1 MIFSRR
7 PVVRSTSFVASLL
20 ALALAVA
27 SPTAAFAQAKPSDGK
42 TTITGATVGKTTTAP
57 PVEKTSK
64 AKELSEAV
72 IAVAEKISPS
82 VVQID
87 VTVRDD
93 SADAMPWWLKKKSE
107 SIIHGNGSGV
117 IISSDGYILT
127 NNHVVEDALS
137 MTVRTKDGKILPA
150 KIKGRDPATDL
161 AVIKIDAQGLISSK
175 LGDSD
180 AAKVGEWVVAV
191 GSPFGLSYSV
201 TSGVVSAK
209 GRGGLGMNAV
219 EDYLQT
225 DASINPGN
233 SGGPLV
239 NLNGE
244 VLGINTMIV
253 GRGSGIGFAVPSNMC
268 KRVVEQIMK
277 NGKVVRAWLGVGV
290 QDLTPD
296 LAKAFKVEPY
306 AGVLINETASTGPAA
321 QAKIVPGDII
331 SKVAG
336 KPVHESQDLIREVIN
351 HDVGTTISIEV
362 TRNGKAYETK
372 ALLSARPE
380 APVKPTPMEEN
391 KVNPAA
397 GFGITMKPIPSEA
410 IAKYNLAGKAQTYI
424 SFVEP
429 NSAADKS
436 GVQAGDA
443 VLESAGT
450 ANPTAEQIKTAG
462 AKGTLLMRLQRKE
475 AKFYVVIVKP

>member
-1 MIFSRR
+1 MTVSHSR
-7 PVVRSTSFVASLL
+7 RSTSFVASLVC
-20 ALALAVA
+20 LALAVA
-27 SPTAAFAQAKPSDGK
+27 SPTVAFGQAKPDAGK
-42 TTITGATVGKTTTAP
+42 GTTITGASVGKTTTAP
-57 PVEKTSK
+57 PLEKTSK

-93 SADAMPWWLKKKSE
+93 SADALPWWLKKKSE

-117 IISSDGYILT
+117 IISADGYILT

-253 GRGSGIGFAVPSNMC
+253 GRGSGIGFAVPSNMA
-268 KRVVEQIMK
+268 KRVAEQLIK
-277 NGKVVRAWLGVGV
+277 NGKVQRAWLGVGV

-296 LAKAFKVEPY
+296 LAKAFKTDAY
-306 AGVLINETASTGPAA
+306 AGVLINEVAPTGPAA
-321 QAKIVPGDII
+321 VAKISNGDIVA
-331 SKVAG
+331 KVAG
-336 KPVHESQDLIREVIN
+336 KPVREAQDLIREVIN
-351 HDVGTTISIEV
+351 HDVGTIISIEV
-362 TRNGKAYETK
+362 IRAGKAYEAK
-372 ALLSARPE
+372 AVLQARPE
-380 APVKPTPMEEN
+380 PPVKPTPSEEI
-391 KVNPAA
+391 KTNPAT
-397 GFGITMKPIPSEA
+397 GFGLTMKPIPPEA
-410 IAKYNLAGKAQTYI
+410 ATKFGYAGKAQTYI
-424 SFVEP
+424 SFVDP
-429 NSAADKS
+429 NSPADKA

-443 VLESAGT
+443 VMEVGT
-450 ANPTAEQIKTAG
+450 QSNPTIDQIKAAG
-462 AKGTLLMRLQRKE
+462 AKGSLLMRLGRKE
-475 AKFYVVIVKP
+475 ARFYVSVTK

>member
-1 MIFSRR
+1 MIYDARR
-7 PVVRSTSFVASLL
+7 PFAVLTVLLGAALVA
-20 ALALAVA
+20 
-27 SPTAAFAQAKPSDGK
+27 PRCAFAEAKDAAPMAGVTTGK
-42 TTITGATVGKTTTAP
+42 TTSGPAPDKT
-57 PVEKTSK
+57 KQ

-72 IAVAEKISPS
+72 IAVAEKVSPS

-93 SADAMPWWLKKKSE
+93 SAEALPWWLKKKSE

-117 IISSDGYILT
+117 IISSDGYVLT

-137 MTVRTKDGKILPA
+137 ITVRTKDGKILPA

-161 AVIKIDAQGLISSK
+161 AVVKVDVQGLTSAK

-180 AAKVGEWVVAV
+180 SAKVGEWVIAV

-201 TSGVVSAK
+201 TTGVLSAK

-239 NLNGE
+239 NLSGE

-253 GRGSGIGFAVPSNMC
+253 GRGSGIGFAVPSNMA
-268 KRVVEQIMK
+268 KRVVEQLVK
-277 NGKVVRAWLGVGV
+277 SGKVERAWLGVGV

-296 LAKAFKVEPY
+296 LAKAFNVGPY
-306 AGVLINETASTGPAA
+306 AGVLINEAASGGPAA
-321 QAKIVPGDII
+321 GAKIVPGDII
-331 SKVAG
+331 SKVGG
-336 KPVHESQDLIREVIN
+336 KPVHEAQDLIREVIN
-351 HDVGTTISIEV
+351 HDVGTTVAIEV
-362 TRNGKAYETK
+362 VRGGKIYEAK
-372 ALLSARPE
+372 ALLAARPE
-380 APVKPTPMEEN
+380 PPVKPTPMEEA
-391 KVNPAA
+391 KANPIP
-397 GFGITMKPIPSEA
+397 GFGITMKPIPPEA
-410 IAKYNLAGKAQTYI
+410 ANKYGLGGKAQTYV

-429 NSAADKS
+429 SSAADKA

-443 VLESAGT
+443 ILEAGVV
-450 ANPTAEQIKTAG
+450 ADPSAEQVKVSGT
-462 AKGTLLMRLQRKE
+462 KGTLLLRLQRKE
-475 AKFYVVIVKP
+475 AKFYVAIQRP

>member
-1 MIFSRR
+1 M
-7 PVVRSTSFVASLL
+7 
-20 ALALAVA
+20 
-27 SPTAAFAQAKPSDGK
+27 
-42 TTITGATVGKTTTAP
+42 
-57 PVEKTSK
+57 
-64 AKELSEAV
+64 
-72 IAVAEKISPS
+72 
-82 VVQID
+82 
-87 VTVRDD
+87 
-93 SADAMPWWLKKKSE
+93 
-107 SIIHGNGSGV
+107 
-117 IISSDGYILT
+117 
-127 NNHVVEDALS
+127 
-137 MTVRTKDGKILPA
+137 
-150 KIKGRDPATDL
+150 
-161 AVIKIDAQGLISSK
+161 
-175 LGDSD
+175 
-180 AAKVGEWVVAV
+180 
-191 GSPFGLSYSV
+191 SYSV

-253 GRGSGIGFAVPSNMC
+253 GRGSGSGFAVPSNMC

-296 LAKAFKVEPY
+296 LAKAFKVDPY

-351 HDVGTTISIEV
+351 HDVGTTIPIEV
-362 TRNGKAYETK
+362 VRNGKAYETK
-372 ALLSARPE
+372 ALLAARPE
-380 APVKPTPMEEN
+380 APVKPTPMEES
-391 KVNPAA
+391 KANPAA
-397 GFGITMKPIPSEA
+397 GYGITMKPIPPEA

-429 NSAADKS
+429 NSVADKS
-436 GVQAGDA
+436 GVQPGDA
-443 VLESAGT
+443 ILEAAGT
-450 ANPTAEQIKTAG
+450 ANPSADQIKTAG
-462 AKGTLLMRLQRKE
+462 SKGTLLMRLQRKE
-475 AKFYVVIVKP
+475 AKFYVVILKP

>member
-1 MIFSRR
+1 MSQVRR
-7 PVVRSTSFVASLL
+7 RLAVLAVLLGSALVAPGR
-20 ALALAVA
+20 ALAEGKD
-27 SPTAAFAQAKPSDGK
+27 AAAPMVGVTTGK
-42 TTITGATVGKTTTAP
+42 TTSAPTPDKTKQAT
-57 PVEKTSK
+57 
-64 AKELSEAV
+64 ELSEAV
-72 IAVAEKISPS
+72 IAVAEKVSPS

-93 SADAMPWWLKKKSE
+93 SAEALPWWLKKKSE

-117 IISSDGYILT
+117 IISSDGYVLT

-137 MTVRTKDGKILPA
+137 ITVRTKDGKILPA

-161 AVIKIDAQGLISSK
+161 AVVKIDAQGLTSAK
-175 LGDSD
+175 LGDSES
-180 AAKVGEWVVAV
+180 AKVGEWVIAV

-201 TSGVVSAK
+201 TTGVLSAK

-253 GRGSGIGFAVPSNMC
+253 GRGSGIGFAVPSNMA
-268 KRVVEQIMK
+268 KRVVEQLVK
-277 NGKVVRAWLGVGV
+277 NGKVERAWLGVGV

-296 LAKAFKVEPY
+296 LAKAFSVGPY
-306 AGVLINETASTGPAA
+306 AGVLINEAANGGPAA
-321 QAKIVPGDII
+321 GAKIVPGDII
-331 SKVAG
+331 SKVGG
-336 KPVHESQDLIREVIN
+336 KPVHEAQDLIREVIN
-351 HDVGTTISIEV
+351 HDVGTTIAIEV
-362 TRNGKAYETK
+362 IRSGKVYEAK
-372 ALLSARPE
+372 ALLAARPE
-380 APVKPTPMEEN
+380 QPVKPTPMEEA
-391 KVNPAA
+391 KANPTS
-397 GFGITMKPIPSEA
+397 GFGITMKPIPPEA
-410 IAKYNLAGKAQTYI
+410 ASKYGLGGKAQTYV

-429 NSAADKS
+429 SSAADKA

-443 VLESAGT
+443 ILEAGPTPDPSAD
-450 ANPTAEQIKTAG
+450 QVKTSG
-462 AKGTLLMRLQRKE
+462 AKGTLLLRLQRKE
-475 AKFYVVIVKP
+475 AKFFVAIQRP

>member
-1 MIFSRR
+1 
-7 PVVRSTSFVASLL
+7 
-20 ALALAVA
+20 
-27 SPTAAFAQAKPSDGK
+27 
-42 TTITGATVGKTTTAP
+42 
-57 PVEKTSK
+57 
-64 AKELSEAV
+64 
-72 IAVAEKISPS
+72 
-82 VVQID
+82 
-87 VTVRDD
+87 
-93 SADAMPWWLKKKSE
+93 
-107 SIIHGNGSGV
+107 
-117 IISSDGYILT
+117 
-127 NNHVVEDALS
+127 
-137 MTVRTKDGKILPA
+137 
-150 KIKGRDPATDL
+150 
-161 AVIKIDAQGLISSK
+161 
-175 LGDSD
+175 
-180 AAKVGEWVVAV
+180 VVAV

-253 GRGSGIGFAVPSNMC
+253 GRGSGIGFAVPSNMA
-268 KRVVEQIMK
+268 KRVVDQIMK

-306 AGVLINETASTGPAA
+306 AGVLINETAPTGPAA
-321 QAKIVPGDII
+321 GAKIVPGDII

-336 KPVHESQDLIREVIN
+336 KPVKESQDLIREVIN

-362 TRNGKAYETK
+362 IRNGKTYEAK
-372 ALLSARPE
+372 ALLAARPE
-380 APVKPTPMEEN
+380 PPVKPTPMEET
-391 KVNPAA
+391 KVNPAL
-397 GFGITMKPIPSEA
+397 GYGITMKPIPEEA
-410 IAKYNLAGKAQTYI
+410 MAKYNLKGKAQTYI

-443 VLESAGT
+443 ILESGGT
-450 ANPTAEQIKTAG
+450 ANPTTEQVKTSG
-462 AKGTLLMRLQRKE
+462 AKGQLLMRLQRKE
-475 AKFYVVIVKP
+475 AKFYVVVNKP

>member
-1 MIFSRR
+1 MQHTARPSPLASRLSSR
-7 PVVRSTSFVASLL
+7 LASLL
-20 ALALAVA
+20 AFALCLTLAT
-27 SPTAAFAQAKPSDGK
+27 PAFAEDKKPPATTGLPTGGK
-42 TTITGATVGKTTTAP
+42 TTSSP
-57 PVEKTSK
+57 PIEKVAK

-72 IAVAEKISPS
+72 IAVADKVSPS

-93 SADAMPWWLKKKSE
+93 SADSLPWWLKKNSE

-117 IISSDGYILT
+117 ILSSDGYVLT

-137 MTVRTKDGKILPA
+137 ITVRTKDGKYLPA

-161 AVIKIDAQGLISSK
+161 AVIKVEAQGLTSSK

-201 TSGVVSAK
+201 TQGVLSAK
-209 GRGGLGMNAV
+209 GRGGLGMNAI

-253 GRGSGIGFAVPSNMC
+253 GRGSGIGFAVPSNMA
-268 KRVVEQIMK
+268 KRVVEQLVK
-277 NGKVVRAWLGVGV
+277 NGKVERAWLGVGV

-296 LAKAFKVEPY
+296 LAKAFHVEPY
-306 AGVLINETASTGPAA
+306 AGVLINETAPTGPASA
-321 QAKIVPGDII
+321 AKIVPGDIV

-362 TRNGKAYETK
+362 IRNGKPYETK
-372 ALLSARPE
+372 ALLAARPE
-380 APVKPTPMEEN
+380 APVKPTPMEEVKAN
-391 KVNPAA
+391 ASV
-397 GFGITMKPIPSEA
+397 GFGVTMKPIPPET
-410 IAKYNLAGKAQTYI
+410 IAKYNLTGKSQTYI
-424 SFVEP
+424 SYVEP
-429 NSAADKS
+429 NSPADKA
-436 GVQAGDA
+436 GVQPGDA
-443 VLESAGT
+443 ILEAGGT
-450 ANPTAEQIKTAG
+450 VNPTAEQVKNAG
-462 AKGTLLMRLQRKE
+462 SKGTLLMRLQRKE
-475 AKFYVVIVKP
+475 AKFFVAISK

>member
-1 MIFSRR
+1 MTFAR
-7 PVVRSTSFVASLL
+7 RSTISSLAQVL
-20 ALALAVA
+20 ALTVTLAV
-27 SPTAAFAQAKPSDGK
+27 PTLAFADSK
-42 TTITGATVGKTTTAP
+42 AP

-64 AKELSEAV
+64 AKELSEAF
-72 IAVAEKISPS
+72 IAVADKVSPS

-87 VTVRDD
+87 VTVRDE
-93 SADAMPWWLKKKSE
+93 SADQLPWWLKKKSE

-137 MTVRTKDGKILPA
+137 ITVRTKDGKILPA

-161 AVIKIDAQGLISSK
+161 AVVKIEAAGLVSAK

-180 AAKVGEWVVAV
+180 AVKVGEWVVAV

-201 TSGVVSAK
+201 TTGVVSAK

-239 NLNGE
+239 NLSGE

-268 KRVVEQIMK
+268 ARVVAQIMK

-306 AGVLINETASTGPAA
+306 AGVLINETSDTGPAA
-321 QAKIVPGDII
+321 GAKIVAGDII

-336 KPVHESQDLIREVIN
+336 KNVHDAQDLIREVIN
-351 HDVGTTISIEV
+351 HDVGTTIAIEV
-362 TRNGKAYETK
+362 IRAGKPYETK

-380 APVKPTPMEEN
+380 APVKPTPMEET
-391 KVNPAA
+391 KTSPSSGYGV
-397 GFGITMKPIPSEA
+397 TLKPIPEEA
-410 IAKYNLAGKAQTYI
+410 IVKYNLKGKAQTYI

-429 NSAADKS
+429 NSVADKA
-436 GVQAGDA
+436 GVQSGDA
-443 VLESAGT
+443 VLEVSAQTNPTPDQVKAAGT
-450 ANPTAEQIKTAG
+450 
-462 AKGTLLMRLQRKE
+462 KGSLLMRLQRKE
-475 AKFYVVIVKP
+475 AKFYVVVTK